1 MEYKNPMQSLRIG
14 KVVINIGV
22 GESGEKLIK
31 AESLIQK
38 LTGRKPIRT
47 VSKHKIP
54 TWNLRKGE
62 SIGCKVTLRGK
73 SAEEF
78 LQRGLA
84 AKDNKLKESSFDN
97 NGNIAFGIHEYI
109 DLPGMKYD
117 PDIGIS
123 GLNIN
128 TRLERPGFRISRR
141 HIGSVDIPKNIKI
154 TQKESIQFFKE
165 KFGVEI
171 EQ

>member
-1 MEYKNPMQSLRIG
+1 MEYKNPMQSLRIE
-14 KVVINIGV
+14 KVVVNIGV
-22 GESGEKLIK
+22 GESGEKLVK
-31 AESLIQK
+31 AENLIQK
-38 LTGRKPIRT
+38 LTGRKSIRT

-54 TWNLRKGE
+54 TWNLKKGE
-62 SIGCKVTLRGK
+62 PIGCKVTMRGK
-73 SAEEF
+73 AAEEF
-78 LQRGLA
+78 LKRGLM
-84 AKDNKLKESSFDN
+84 AKDNKLKASSFDN

-117 PDIGIS
+117 SEIGIF

-128 TRLERPGFRISRR
+128 TKLERPGFRISRR
-141 HIGSVDIPKNIKI
+141 HIRSVEIPKKIQI